1 MNAEEQMGKAPIL
14 PLMVKL
20 GLPTLVAQLINILYN
35 MVDRI
40 YIGHIPEVG
49 TNALTGV
56 GVTLPIITIL
66 SAFSALSGAG
76 GAPLA
81 AIALGKGDREKA
93 ERILGNVVTMLL
105 VSSVV
110 LMVFFYICKVP
121 VLYAFGASDAT
132 CPYGDDY
139 ISIYLIGTLF
149 VQITLGLNMF
159 ITAQGRAKTAMCT
172 VLIGAVL
179 NILLDPIF
187 IFVFGLGVR
196 GAALATILS
205 QLVSC
210 IWVLK
215 FLTSEKSTLRIRLSR
230 MKPDGKQILG
240 IMALGVSPFIMQAT
254 ECMISVV
261 FNTNLQR
268 YGGDLYV
275 GSLIILQSVM
285 QLITIP
291 VNGFNQGVQPIVSY
305 NYGAGNKERVKNVMK
320 KLIAVNVGYCVAFT
334 MAVMLFPGVFAAI
347 FTKDAALL
355 ALVKEVLPIFVA
367 GCLLFGLQMSSQ
379 TMFLGLGQAKI
390 SLFMALL
397 RKVILLIPL
406 AMILPRFYQVM
417 GIYWA
422 EPIADGTAAL
432 ICVTVLVFNINKIL
446 SGTVQKTER
455 VEYDNGKER
464 E

>member
-40 YIGHIPEVG
+40 YIGHIPKVG

-56 GVTLPIITIL
+56 GVTLPIITII
-66 SAFSALSGAG
+66 SAFSALSGVG

-81 AIALGKGDREKA
+81 AIALGKGDRERA
-93 ERILGNVVTMLL
+93 EKILGNVVLMLL
-105 VSSVV
+105 VFSAV
-110 LMVFFYICKVP
+110 LMVVFYICKVP

-139 ISIYLIGTLF
+139 ISVYLVGTVF

-159 ITAQGRAKTAMCT
+159 ITAQGRSKTAMCT

-179 NILLDPIF
+179 NIILDPIF
-187 IFVFGLGVR
+187 IFAFGLGVR

-215 FLTSEKSTLRIRLSR
+215 FLTSARSILRIKLSM
-230 MKPDGKQILG
+230 MKPDMRQIFG
-240 IMALGVSPFIMQAT
+240 IMALGVSPFIMQVT

-305 NYGAGNKERVKNVMK
+305 NYGAGNKDRVKSIMK
-320 KLIAVNVGYCVAFT
+320 KLIVINVGYCVVFT
-334 MAVMLFPGVFAAI
+334 TAVMLFPGLFAAI

-355 ALVKEVLPIFVA
+355 ALVKRVLPVFVA

-406 AMILPRFYQVM
+406 AVILPRFYQVM

-422 EPIADGTAAL
+422 EPVADGTAAL
-432 ICVTVLVFNINKIL
+432 ICVTVLVLNINKIL
-446 SGTVQKTER
+446 SGSVQKTEESKR
-455 VEYDNGKER
+455 PV
-464 E
+464 

>member
-14 PLMVKL
+14 SLMVKL

-40 YIGHIPEVG
+40 YIGHIPKVG

-56 GVTLPIITIL
+56 GVTLPIITII

-81 AIALGKGDREKA
+81 AIALGKGEREKA
-93 ERILGNVVTMLL
+93 EHILGNVVTMLL
-105 VSSVV
+105 VFSAV
-110 LMVFFYICKVP
+110 LMVVFYICRVP

-139 ISIYLIGTLF
+139 ISVYLVGTVF

-159 ITAQGRAKTAMCT
+159 ITAQGRSKTAMCT

-179 NILLDPIF
+179 NIILDPVF
-187 IFVFGLGVR
+187 IFGFGLGVR

-215 FLTSEKSTLRIRLSR
+215 FLTSAQSILRIKLPM
-230 MKPDGKQILG
+230 MKPDMRQIFG
-240 IMALGVSPFIMQAT
+240 IMALGVSPFIMQVT

-291 VNGFNQGVQPIVSY
+291 VDGFNQGVQPIVSY
-305 NYGAGNKERVKNVMK
+305 NYGAGNKDRVKSIMK
-320 KLIAVNVGYCVAFT
+320 KLIVINVGYCVVFT
-334 MAVMLFPGVFAAI
+334 TAVMLFPGLFAVI

-355 ALVKEVLPIFVA
+355 ALVKKVLPVFVA

-406 AMILPRFYQVM
+406 AVILPRFYQVM

-422 EPIADGTAAL
+422 EPVADGTAAL
-432 ICVTVLVFNINKIL
+432 ICVTVLVLNINKIL
-446 SGTVQKTER
+446 SGSFRKTEESKR
-455 VEYDNGKER
+455 AGEQ
-464 E
+464 

>member
-1 MNAEEQMGKAPIL
+1 MDTEEQMGKAPIL

-40 YIGHIPEVG
+40 YIGHIPKVG

-56 GVTLPIITIL
+56 GVTLPIITII

-81 AIALGKGDREKA
+81 AIALGKGDRERA
-93 ERILGNVVTMLL
+93 EKILGNVVTLL
-105 VSSVV
+105 LLFSAV
-110 LMVFFYICKVP
+110 LMVVFYICKVP

-139 ISIYLIGTLF
+139 ISVYLVGTVF

-159 ITAQGRAKTAMCT
+159 ITAQGRSKTAMCT

-179 NILLDPIF
+179 NIILDPIF
-187 IFVFGLGVR
+187 IFAFGLGVR

-215 FLTSEKSTLRIRLSR
+215 FLTSARSILRIRLSM
-230 MKPDGKQILG
+230 MKPDMRQIFG
-240 IMALGVSPFIMQAT
+240 IMALGVSPFIMQVT

-305 NYGAGNKERVKNVMK
+305 NYGAGNKDRVKGIMK
-320 KLIAVNVGYCVAFT
+320 KLIIINVGYCVVFT
-334 MAVMLFPGVFAAI
+334 TAVMLFPGLFAAI

-355 ALVKEVLPIFVA
+355 TLVKRVLPVFVA

-406 AMILPRFYQVM
+406 AVILPRFYQVM

-422 EPIADGTAAL
+422 EPVADGTAAL
-432 ICVTVLVFNINKIL
+432 ICVTVLVLNINKIL
-446 SGTVQKTER
+446 SGSVQKTEESKR
-455 VEYDNGKER
+455 TV
-464 E
+464 

>member
-1 MNAEEQMGKAPIL
+1 MNTEEQMGKAPIL

-40 YIGHIPEVG
+40 YIGHIPKVG

-56 GVTLPIITIL
+56 GVTLPIITII

-93 ERILGNVVTMLL
+93 EKILGNVVSMLL
-105 VSSVV
+105 FFSAV
-110 LMVFFYICKVP
+110 LMVVFYICKVP

-139 ISIYLIGTLF
+139 ISVYLVGTVF

-159 ITAQGRAKTAMCT
+159 ITAQGRSKTAMCT

-179 NILLDPIF
+179 NIILDPVF
-187 IFVFGLGVR
+187 IFAFGLGVR

-215 FLTSEKSTLRIRLSR
+215 FLTSAQSILRIKLSM
-230 MKPDGKQILG
+230 MKPDMRQIFG
-240 IMALGVSPFIMQAT
+240 IMALGVSPFIMQVT

-305 NYGAGNKERVKNVMK
+305 NYGAGNKDRVKSIMK
-320 KLIAVNVGYCVAFT
+320 KLIVINVGYCVVFT
-334 MAVMLFPGVFAAI
+334 TAVMLFPGLFAAI

-355 ALVKEVLPIFVA
+355 ALVKRVLPVFVA

-406 AMILPRFYQVM
+406 AIILPRFYQVM

-422 EPIADGTAAL
+422 EPVADGTAAL
-432 ICVTVLVFNINKIL
+432 ICVTVLVLNINKIL
-446 SGTVQKTER
+446 SGSVQKTEESKR
-455 VEYDNGKER
+455 AKEQ
-464 E
+464 

>member
-1 MNAEEQMGKAPIL
+1 MNTEEQMGKAPIL
-14 PLMVKL
+14 PLMVEL

-56 GVTLPIITIL
+56 GVTLPIITII

-81 AIALGKGDREKA
+81 AIALGKNDREKA
-93 ERILGNVVTMLL
+93 ERIMGNVVTMLL
-105 VSSVV
+105 FFSIILVV
-110 LMVFFYICKVP
+110 GLYIFKVP
-121 VLYAFGASDAT
+121 LLYAFGASDAT
-132 CPYGDDY
+132 CPYGDAY
-139 ISIYLIGTLF
+139 LSIYLIGTLF

-159 ITAQGRAKTAMCT
+159 ITAQGRSKTAMCT

-179 NILLDPIF
+179 NIILDPIF
-187 IFVFGLGVR
+187 IFGFRLGVR

-215 FLTSEKSTLRIRLSR
+215 FLTSVQSTLRIKRSM
-230 MKPDGKQILG
+230 MKPDMKQILS
-240 IMALGVSPFIMQAT
+240 IMALGVSPFIMQVT

-261 FNTNLQR
+261 FNTNLQH

-305 NYGAGNKERVKNVMK
+305 NYGAGNKKRVKSIMK
-320 KLIAVNVGYCVAFT
+320 KLIVINVGYCVVFT
-334 MAVMLFPGVFAAI
+334 MAVMLFPGMFAAI

-355 ALVKEVLPIFVA
+355 ALVKRVLPIFVA

-406 AMILPRFYQVM
+406 AVILPRFYQVM

-422 EPIADGTAAL
+422 EPIADGTAAI
-432 ICVTVLVFNINKIL
+432 ICVTVLALNINKIL
-446 SGTVQKTER
+446 SEK
-455 VEYDNGKER
+455 
-464 E
+464 

>member
-1 MNAEEQMGKAPIL
+1 MNTEEQMGKAPIL
-14 PLMVKL
+14 SLMVKL

-56 GVTLPIITIL
+56 GVTLPIITII

-81 AIALGKGDREKA
+81 AIALGKNDREKA
-93 ERILGNVVTMLL
+93 ERIMGNVVTMLL
-105 VSSVV
+105 FFSIILVV
-110 LMVFFYICKVP
+110 GLYIFKVP

-132 CPYGDDY
+132 CPYGDAY
-139 ISIYLIGTLF
+139 LSIYLIGTLF

-159 ITAQGRAKTAMCT
+159 ITAQGRSKTAMCT

-179 NILLDPIF
+179 NIILDPIF
-187 IFVFGLGVR
+187 IFGFRLGVR
-196 GAALATILS
+196 GAAFATILS

-215 FLTSEKSTLRIRLSR
+215 FLTSVQSTLRIKRSM
-230 MKPDGKQILG
+230 MKPDMKQILS
-240 IMALGVSPFIMQAT
+240 IMALGVSPFIMQVT

-305 NYGAGNKERVKNVMK
+305 NYGAGNKKRVKSIMT
-320 KLIAVNVGYCVAFT
+320 KLIVINVGYCVVFT
-334 MAVMLFPGVFAAI
+334 MAVILFPGMFAAI

-355 ALVKEVLPIFVA
+355 ALVKRVLPIFVA

-406 AMILPRFYQVM
+406 AVILPRFYQVM

-422 EPIADGTAAL
+422 EPIADGTAAI
-432 ICVTVLVFNINKIL
+432 ICVTVLALNINKIL
-446 SGTVQKTER
+446 SEK
-455 VEYDNGKER
+455 
-464 E
+464 

>member
-1 MNAEEQMGKAPIL
+1 MGKAPIL
-14 PLMVKL
+14 SLMVKL

-56 GVTLPIITIL
+56 GVTLPIITII

-81 AIALGKGDREKA
+81 AIALGKNDREKA
-93 ERILGNVVTMLL
+93 ERIMGNVVTMLL
-105 VSSVV
+105 FFSIILVV
-110 LMVFFYICKVP
+110 GLYIFKVP

-132 CPYGDDY
+132 CPYGDAY
-139 ISIYLIGTLF
+139 LSIYLIGTLF

-159 ITAQGRAKTAMCT
+159 ITAQGRSKTAMCT

-179 NILLDPIF
+179 NIILDPIF
-187 IFVFGLGVR
+187 IFGFRLGVR
-196 GAALATILS
+196 GAAFATILS

-215 FLTSEKSTLRIRLSR
+215 FLTSVQSTLRIKRSM
-230 MKPDGKQILG
+230 MKPDMKQILS
-240 IMALGVSPFIMQAT
+240 IMALGVSPFIMQVT

-305 NYGAGNKERVKNVMK
+305 NYGAGNKKRVKSIMT
-320 KLIAVNVGYCVAFT
+320 KLIVINVGYCVVFT
-334 MAVMLFPGVFAAI
+334 MAVILFPGMFAAI

-355 ALVKEVLPIFVA
+355 ALVKRVLPIFVA

-406 AMILPRFYQVM
+406 AVILPRFYQVM

-422 EPIADGTAAL
+422 EPIADGTAAI
-432 ICVTVLVFNINKIL
+432 ICVTVLALNINKIL
-446 SGTVQKTER
+446 SEK
-455 VEYDNGKER
+455 
-464 E
+464 

>member
-14 PLMVKL
+14 SLMVKL

-40 YIGHIPEVG
+40 YIGHIPKVG

-56 GVTLPIITIL
+56 GVTLPIITII

-81 AIALGKGDREKA
+81 AIALGKGEREKA
-93 ERILGNVVTMLL
+93 EHILGNVVTMLL
-105 VSSVV
+105 VFSAV
-110 LMVFFYICKVP
+110 LMVVFYICRVP

-139 ISIYLIGTLF
+139 ISVYLVGTVF

-159 ITAQGRAKTAMCT
+159 ITAQGRSKTAMCT
-172 VLIGAVL
+172 VIIGAVL
-179 NILLDPIF
+179 NIILDPVF
-187 IFVFGLGVR
+187 IFGFGLGVR

-215 FLTSEKSTLRIRLSR
+215 FLTSAQSILRIKLPM
-230 MKPDGKQILG
+230 MKPDMRQIFG
-240 IMALGVSPFIMQAT
+240 IMALGVSPFIMQVT

-291 VNGFNQGVQPIVSY
+291 VDGFNQGVQPIVSY
-305 NYGAGNKERVKNVMK
+305 NYGAGNKDRVKSIMK
-320 KLIAVNVGYCVAFT
+320 KLIVINVGYCVVFT
-334 MAVMLFPGVFAAI
+334 TAVMLFPGLFAVI

-355 ALVKEVLPIFVA
+355 ALVKKVLPVFVA

-406 AMILPRFYQVM
+406 AVILPRFYQVM

-422 EPIADGTAAL
+422 EPVADGTAAL
-432 ICVTVLVFNINKIL
+432 ICVTVLVLNINKIL
-446 SGTVQKTER
+446 SGSFRKTEESKR
-455 VEYDNGKER
+455 AGEQ
-464 E
+464 